1 MARLVLTILF
11 LMSFFWLVFFLFKKA
26 TNTKLSQQ
34 EADNKHMRDVTNSI
48 SQKPENL

>member
-26 TNTKLSQQ
+26 TKPNKQ

-48 SQKPENL
+48 SQKPEN